1 MMIENTVASRKNYI
15 VAKALYARIVDFY
28 DRTSGQKSNPAAS
41 ETKEELLILCDTYKD
56 FADGVRDLDSE
67 NKTIEDILLKLQ
79 K

>member
-1 MMIENTVASRKNYI
+1 MIENTVVSRKNYI
-15 VAKALYARIVDFY
+15 VAKALYARIVDLY
-28 DRTSGQKSNPAAS
+28 DRTSGQKFEPAAS